1 MIIDSRTSAY
11 VILIEDDNSMTITQK
26 RRIVQ
31 GSNLVD
37 HLYFLVNPE
46 YNGHNMEDFD
56 ALLSY
61 VSPISF
67 EMHEE
72 LLCKSSE
79 SYKNFLTYVLPF
91 DSKITDEAG
100 PVDLMLTFR
109 EHHDGECVRN
119 ITGVTVDIVTD
130 VSQDETTPTIGF
142 NEIEKQ
148 IAKVNKQIKEI
159 NKTSDFII
167 DTKADNV
174 SYDRDTGD
182 LQLMANGQLIGD
194 KINIGLQNSDSVFT
208 DDKFLEMMSLK
219 PDRNEVVLKNEI
231 EEIDA
236 IEIAA
241 YMGLV
246 CPIAAEDGSVYT
258 DENGVLY
265 SL

>member
-1 MIIDSRTSAY
+1 MIINSKTSAY

-37 HLYFLVNPE
+37 HLYFLVNQE

-61 VSPISF
+61 VSPISL

-79 SYKNFLTYVLPF
+79 SYKNLLTYVLPF
-91 DSKITDEAG
+91 DSKITDESG

-119 ITGVTVDIVTD
+119 ITGVTIDIVPE
-130 VSQDETTPTIGF
+130 VSQEETSPDIGF
-142 NEIEKQ
+142 DEINKQ

-159 NKTSDFII
+159 NRTSDLII
-167 DTKADNV
+167 NTKADNV
-174 SYDRDTGD
+174 SYNSDTGD
-182 LQLMANGQLIGD
+182 LQLMADGQLIGD
-194 KINIGLQNSDSVFT
+194 SVNIGLQNNDDFLKEEVAT
-208 DDKFLEMMSLK
+208 DDEIIEMLTQLDML
-219 PDRNEVVLKNEI
+219 PVVA
-231 EEIDA
+231 DF
-236 IEIAA
+236 
-241 YMGLV
+241 
-246 CPIAAEDGSVYT
+246 DGALLS
-258 DENGVLY
+258 DENGDIL
-265 SL
+265 LW